1 MKSNTK
7 IILKVMHVL
16 SWITFIGLCINTG
29 TLLYAIIA
37 STLINPEGIID
48 PLNGFDFFA
57 LKKLGTTYFSNVS
70 SLVIIIS
77 ILKTYMFY
85 LVIRIFTKINLTHPF
100 SSIMP
105 NLLSKISYVA
115 FSIGLLSYI
124 ATSYS
129 SSLPQRIN
137 GFAELTNGFHE
148 FIFFAGIIFIISLIF
163 QKGIEIQ
170 SENELTI

>member
-1 MKSNTK
+1 MKPNTK
-7 IILKVMHVL
+7 IVLKVMHIL
-16 SWITFIGLCINTG
+16 SWITFIGLCISTG

-37 STLINPEGIID
+37 SAFIIPEGIID
-48 PLNGFDFFA
+48 PVNGLDLFA
-57 LKKLGTTYFSNVS
+57 LKKLGTTYFINVS
-70 SLVIIIS
+70 SLVIVIS
-77 ILKTYMFY
+77 ILKAYMFF
-85 LVIRIFTKINLTHPF
+85 LVIKIFMKINLTHPF

-105 NLLSKISYVA
+105 KLLGKISYVA

-129 SSLPQRIN
+129 PRLPGRIN
-137 GFAELTNGFHE
+137 GLAELTDGFHE